1 MDLKKHLFD
10 MLKLV
15 VVIIVYIFVLF
26 TIAPFVDHAF
36 TSLHKEET
44 NMEIMREI
52 ILQLL
57 TVSIVWYY
65 LNNLLLLVIKK
76 NINISGI
83 NRIESVVGIVSGLM
97 FVGLQTHLKNKLN
110 YITHE
115 HPFRIFQFFEEKKIE
130 NTNENRHSWKDVFG

>member
-26 TIAPFVDHAF
+26 TVAPFIDHAF
-36 TSLHKEET
+36 TSLHKDET
-44 NMEIMREI
+44 NMEIMGEI

-57 TVSIVWYY
+57 TVAIVWYY

-115 HPFRIFQFFEEKKIE
+115 HPFRIFQFMEEKNVE
-130 NTNENRHSWKDVFG
+130 NTNENTWKDMFR

>member
-26 TIAPFVDHAF
+26 TIAPFVDHVF
-36 TSLHKEET
+36 TSLHKDET
-44 NMEIMREI
+44 NMEIMGEI

-115 HPFRIFQFFEEKKIE
+115 HPFRIFQFTEEKNIE

>member
-1 MDLKKHLFD
+1 MNLKKHLFD
-10 MLKLV
+10 ILKIIV
-15 VVIIVYIFVLF
+15 VVLVYVFVLF
-26 TIAPFVDHAF
+26 TVAPFVDHAF

-44 NMEIMREI
+44 NMEIMGEI
-52 ILQLL
+52 ILQLI

-65 LNNLLLLVIKK
+65 LNLLILMLLNKYV
-76 NINISGI
+76 NISGL
-83 NRIESVVGIVSGLM
+83 NKLESVISIVSGLM

-115 HPFRIFQFFEEKKIE
+115 HPFRIFQFMEEKNVE